1 LKSRS
6 LSFSFGDRRVGT
18 RTGNFMSDGAD
29 HMAMAATI
37 ISAYLAKNMIAPAEL
52 PGLIRE
58 VHGALAGV
66 AKNGGEAEH
75 SAAPAVSVKRSIT
88 PNHVVCLVC
97 GIKLKSLKRHLGSRH
112 QLSPVEYRAKFS
124 LPPTHPIVA
133 PNYAAARSQLAI
145 KIGLGRKAAGARKS
159 KRGAKRG

>member
-1 LKSRS
+1 
-6 LSFSFGDRRVGT
+6 
-18 RTGNFMSDGAD
+18 MSDGAD
-29 HMAMAATI
+29 QLAMAATI

-58 VHGALAGV
+58 VHAALLGV
-66 AKNGGEAEH
+66 AKNGGAAEH
-75 SAAPAVSVKRSIT
+75 SSVPAVAIKKSIA

-112 QLSPVEYRAKFS
+112 HLNPVEYRARFS

-133 PNYAAARSQLAI
+133 PNYAAARSELAI
-145 KIGLGRKAAGARKS
+145 KIGLGRKAAGTRKA